1 VSDGKLAFEVQTVVD
16 RPVEEVF
23 DHWIEP
29 GLLSSY
35 FTSHASG
42 PIEEGADVRWSW
54 PEGPSETVHVERVE
68 RNRLIVFT
76 WPAFQVKTITR
87 VTVSFEALARDR
99 TRVTVA
105 ETGWQDDAAGAG
117 AKSAFE
123 HCAGWQH
130 MLLCLKARLRFGVD
144 LRG

>member
-1 VSDGKLAFEVQTVVD
+1 MES
-16 RPVEEVF
+16 
-23 DHWIEP
+23 
-29 GLLSSY
+29 
-35 FTSHASG
+35 
-42 PIEEGADVRWSW
+42 
-54 PEGPSETVHVERVE
+54 VE
-68 RNRLIVFT
+68 RNRTIVFT

-87 VTVSFEALARDR
+87 VTMRFEP
-99 TRVTVA
+99 
-105 ETGWQDDAAGAG
+105 AGANKTKVAIHESGWEDDPAGSG